1 MSTSQSSRISKKLC
15 QAASSGGD
23 YATFRDDCT
32 IDRYFDLF
40 VFRVVCLF
48 PWQWMRWSEVFS
60 LEKEVAY
67 FEKEQSDWLAKQKR
81 IFQSRI
87 DVLDSV
93 NNTSDG
99 REVAQKMMTGVR
111 FY

>member
-1 MSTSQSSRISKKLC
+1 M
-15 QAASSGGD
+15 
-23 YATFRDDCT
+23 
-32 IDRYFDLF
+32 
-40 VFRVVCLF
+40 
-48 PWQWMRWSEVFS
+48 FS

>member
-1 MSTSQSSRISKKLC
+1 
-15 QAASSGGD
+15 
-23 YATFRDDCT
+23 
-32 IDRYFDLF
+32 
-40 VFRVVCLF
+40 
-48 PWQWMRWSEVFS
+48 MRWSEVFS

-67 FEKEQSDWLAKQKR
+67 FEKEQSGWLAKQKR